1 MIRRVPY
8 IHATSYINRI
18 GIFVVATILIN
29 SLLGVPTTA
38 ISIVMADGIGD
49 YFWWRSFDQ

>member
-8 IHATSYINRI
+8 SYINSYINRI

-38 ISIVMADGIGD
+38 ISIVMAVGLGD
-49 YFWWRSFDQ
+49 YFWWRSYDQ

>member
-8 IHATSYINRI
+8 SYINSYINRI

-38 ISIVMADGIGD
+38 ISIVMAVGIGD
-49 YFWWRSFDQ
+49 YFWWRSYDQ

>member
-38 ISIVMADGIGD
+38 ISIVMAVGIGD
-49 YFWWRSFDQ
+49 YFWWRSYDQ